1 MCYSFPALAPAQV
14 KRATDF
20 LWTVFENSEEQVV
33 FVVTHSGF
41 VRSLLLSVD
50 REPYRPQNS
59 EVVPVLLEKKGR
71 RD

>member
-1 MCYSFPALAPAQV
+1 MPLAQV